1 MHFQHKVRTE
11 TMVTFGKLCSGL
23 GTAAASVH
31 RDVYKTVR
39 AAMSDRVMPV
49 REAGAFCLL
58 SMAPYAQASSVMG
71 NQVSRLWEKGT
82 RQHLPQLQFITTTE
96 LESVATMCFRSFD
109 GANYETRKAI
119 AKTLGNILAM
129 TQQTVR

>member
-71 NQVSRLWEKGT
+71 IKCHDSGK
-82 RQHLPQLQFITTTE
+82 
-96 LESVATMCFRSFD
+96 
-109 GANYETRKAI
+109 RKPDS
-119 AKTLGNILAM
+119 TFHNCSL
-129 TQQTVR
+129 

>member
-1 MHFQHKVRTE
+1 
-11 TMVTFGKLCSGL
+11 MVTFGKLCSGL

-58 SMAPYAQASSVMG
+58 SMAPYAQASSV
-71 NQVSRLWEKGT
+71 WESNDSWKREPDNT
-82 RQHLPQLQFITTTE
+82 FHNSSL
-96 LESVATMCFRSFD
+96 
-109 GANYETRKAI
+109 
-119 AKTLGNILAM
+119 
-129 TQQTVR
+129 

>member
-1 MHFQHKVRTE
+1 MRKPSKCSTKVSRMQNHKWVESIFQSRYIVYWSNNIYVFIVFLKLHLFFLFQHKVRTE

-31 RDVYKTVR
+31 REVYKTVR

-58 SMAPYAQASSVMG
+58 SMAPYAQASTYSV
-71 NQVSRLWEKGT
+71 V
-82 RQHLPQLQFITTTE
+82 HI
-96 LESVATMCFRSFD
+96 
-109 GANYETRKAI
+109 
-119 AKTLGNILAM
+119 
-129 TQQTVR
+129 

>member
-1 MHFQHKVRTE
+1 MAQISSSSQREVWNKLMGHPVCVFIIVFLKLHLFFLFQHKVRTE

-31 RDVYKTVR
+31 REVYKTVR

-58 SMAPYAQASSVMG
+58 SMAPYAQASTYSV
-71 NQVSRLWEKGT
+71 V
-82 RQHLPQLQFITTTE
+82 HI
-96 LESVATMCFRSFD
+96 
-109 GANYETRKAI
+109 
-119 AKTLGNILAM
+119 
-129 TQQTVR
+129 

>member
-58 SMAPYAQASSVMG
+58 SMAPYAQASSV
-71 NQVSRLWEKGT
+71 WES
-82 RQHLPQLQFITTTE
+82 
-96 LESVATMCFRSFD
+96 SVT
-109 GANYETRKAI
+109 
-119 AKTLGNILAM
+119 TLGKGNP
-129 TQQTVR
+129 TTPSTTPVYNHD

>member
-1 MHFQHKVRTE
+1 MTGRSYEETIQVLNKGLKNAESQVSFSKTSISMRHLVFKVNFFPTHSQHKVRTE

-31 RDVYKTVR
+31 REVYKTVR

-58 SMAPYAQASSVMG
+58 SMAPYAQASTILEVYC
-71 NQVSRLWEKGT
+71 NQ
-82 RQHLPQLQFITTTE
+82 
-96 LESVATMCFRSFD
+96 
-109 GANYETRKAI
+109 
-119 AKTLGNILAM
+119 
-129 TQQTVR
+129 

>member
-1 MHFQHKVRTE
+1 MYFQHKVRTE

-58 SMAPYAQASSVMG
+58 SMAPYAQASSVIG
-71 NQVSRLWEKGT
+71 IKCKDSGKRDPDNTFHNSSL
-82 RQHLPQLQFITTTE
+82 
-96 LESVATMCFRSFD
+96 
-109 GANYETRKAI
+109 
-119 AKTLGNILAM
+119 
-129 TQQTVR
+129 